1 MNNRCPG
8 IFICCGGG
16 FGASE
21 SDCASLPVFLPLLS
35 SLPLSF
41 FPFSIRL
48 PDLTLQTPIPFVSSE
63 IKYTSAPRNIARI
76 YIYIYI
82 YISPVNHTHLLVE
95 GKLRWKQFRYRFL
108 QSETRRD
115 ATRKRCVYVIMQDLR
130 NGRLLRHGRINYKLR
145 VAISLTSC

>member
-1 MNNRCPG
+1 LARLKAIVRVSP
-8 IFICCGGG
+8 F
-16 FGASE
+16 SYR
-21 SDCASLPVFLPLLS
+21 SFLPFLS
-35 SLPLSF
+35 LFSP
-41 FPFSIRL
+41 FPFGS
-48 PDLTLQTPIPFVSSE
+48 PISRYRHRFHSFRRKLNTQAPLA
-63 IKYTSAPRNIARI
+63 TSPVYI